1 MVKLLLMMVL
11 AGVLADTPAAP
22 PKADGDKI
30 AKDPNRKICEMVYRT
45 GSRFDRVRVCMT
57 AQEWRDARD
66 ADRQALERVQ
76 NGVCVP
82 GAGC

>member
-1 MVKLLLMMVL
+1 MVKLLSMIAL
-11 AGVLADTPAAP
+11 AGVVAGTPAP
-22 PKADGDKI
+22 TSKDKQAE

-57 AQEWRDARD
+57 AQEWKDARD
-66 ADRQALERVQ
+66 ADRQSLERIQ